1 MKFPKF
7 IGKATN
13 TSTCTDQ
20 RTIGTPSLDWSYP
33 IKGLTGDINYP
44 TAYGACPPM
53 LHYNMRLG
61 NLKVDE
67 SIVANTTISA
77 AGAISAGGAI
87 TAVGDISMPGHKL
100 STKKNFDIP
109 HPTKEGWRLRH
120 VCIEG
125 PTADVYVRGKLK
137 GTNVIKLPDY
147 WEGLVDLES
156 IDVSLTPMGH
166 YQELFVESINWGKNI
181 IVKNNSGGAINC
193 SYVVYGERID
203 TSKNIPEYEGEYK
216 DYPGDNSEYTGS
228 AIVEK

>member
-1 MKFPKF
+1 MTFPLF
-7 IGKATN
+7 TGKPTN
-13 TSTCTDQ
+13 TSTCLDQ
-20 RTIGTPSLDWSYP
+20 RTFGTPSFDWSYP
-33 IKGLTGDINYP
+33 IKALTGDINYP
-44 TAYGACPPM
+44 TVHGACPPT
-53 LHYNMRLG
+53 LHYWMRL
-61 NLKVDE
+61 NRLKVDLDIAVGTKISSFG
-67 SIVANTTISA
+67 SINSPLYTGGSMVGVNISA
-77 AGAISAGGAI
+77 CSG
-87 TAVGDISMPGHKL
+87 
-100 STKKNFDIP
+100 KKDFDIP
-109 HPTKEGWRLRH
+109 HPKKDGWRLRH

-181 IVKNNSGGAINC
+181 IVKNNSGGAIDC

>member
-1 MKFPKF
+1 MTFPIF
-7 IGKATN
+7 TGKPTN
-13 TSTCTDQ
+13 ISTCLDQ
-20 RTIGTPSLDWSYP
+20 RTLGTPSFDWSYP
-33 IKGLTGDINYP
+33 VKALTGDINYP

-53 LHYNMRLG
+53 LHYWMRL
-61 NLKVDE
+61 NRLKVDLD
-67 SIVANTTISA
+67 ILAGTKISA
-77 AGAISAGGAI
+77 VGSISAGGAI
-87 TAVGDISMPGHKL
+87 TAGGSISMPGHTL
-100 STKKNFDIP
+100 SAKKNFDIP
-109 HPTKEGWRLRH
+109 HPKKDGWRLRH

-181 IVKNNSGGAINC
+181 IVKNNSGGAIDC

>member
-1 MKFPKF
+1 MTFPLF
-7 IGKATN
+7 TGKPTR

-20 RTIGTPSLDWSYP
+20 RTLGTPSFDWSYP
-33 IKGLTGDINYP
+33 VKGLTGDINYP
-44 TAYGACPPM
+44 IAYGACPPM
-53 LHYNMRLG
+53 LHYWMRL
-61 NLKVDE
+61 NRLKVDLD
-67 SIVANTTISA
+67 IVANTTISA
-77 AGAISAGGAI
+77 AGSINTPLYTGGAMVGVNISACTG
-87 TAVGDISMPGHKL
+87 
-100 STKKNFDIP
+100 KKDFDIP
-109 HPTKEGWRLRH
+109 HPKKDGWRLRH

-181 IVKNNSGGAINC
+181 VVKNNSGGAINC